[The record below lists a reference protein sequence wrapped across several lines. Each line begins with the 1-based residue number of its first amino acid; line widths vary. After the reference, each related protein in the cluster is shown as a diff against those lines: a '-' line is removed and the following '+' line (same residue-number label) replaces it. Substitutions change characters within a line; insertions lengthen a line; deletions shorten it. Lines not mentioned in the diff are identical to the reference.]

1 MNGLV
6 ARVQSPGHEQRPK
19 TRRAAVACRR
29 CRRLRVKCRY
39 LSTHEP
45 CEQCSHSGHDCV
57 FPQRGEPDYDR
68 AYRHE
73 RRRKQQVPNRQTSTS
88 CEPIALPRLNTFS
101 GVNGL
106 LRAESRS
113 SEAVNESHQR
123 SLAPGADLGR
133 GPATPSE
140 GSDWDLLP
148 PFEEVVEGC
157 QVFTTSYFQLGFLPK
172 TNFFEKLHKRKED
185 ISVFLLL
192 CILSISARFTPSLV
206 ARYGSGQNATNCF
219 LRSAASMV
227 PAHMYKPSLESMQ
240 AFFLMSLAEWGKGE
254 KDRSSTH
261 MGIAVRMAGTLRLHR
276 EETYYLPEGA
286 AADKVV
292 ESEVIR
298 RTFWML
304 QNHEDLF
311 SGLHSPSSFS
321 LGDITTLLPCEEQ
334 DFAFGIAPFE
344 RAALM
349 GTPPAIKHE
358 ELTKSPSRS
367 LFATLIQSHNIWGQ
381 IARRVAHNEA
391 ADQQDSA
398 GQAKASMVL
407 GKEEYLRLSALLK
420 DFEENLPQRHQW
432 SVWNLR
438 GFRAQR
444 LDLAYLSVVM
454 MIRLSTII
462 LRRSHVLGSFKTTTT
477 GSTITA
483 SPMMAHAR
491 VHGSRSSAVEHETTS
506 VTDELFHNMVILYDQ
521 IDAYFSIRSPNE
533 GFPAFVVFCIYICGS
548 LANHLQKSDKVFFTV
563 ENAHARATKILESST
578 KLLSDVQDSW
588 PMARRWSDAL
598 LRAYQKQVMTST
610 TTPTTATAAVGSQ
623 HGTVRGTHGDT
634 GGDNRRNGASRDR
647 LPPPPPAVATTTTVI
662 GRSTVPRSGPQSSSI
677 PYQQQ
682 QTREDDDLGDD
693 GNYEDYN
700 DDSVLPPS
708 NQTSPSGAVAYSA
721 LQQGPSASESLL
733 SRMARGTQT
742 MDNDEAR
749 DVVSQHSHDP
759 WNDIFSGVSLTDNF
773 DSELAFYTWP
783 GGEVWEE

>member
-1 MNGLV
+1 MLQC
-6 ARVQSPGHEQRPK
+6 APR
-19 TRRAAVACRR
+19 
-29 CRRLRVKCRY
+29 
-39 LSTHEP
+39 STEVLTDSNP
-45 CEQCSHSGHDCV
+45 E
-57 FPQRGEPDYDR
+57 
-68 AYRHE
+68 
-73 RRRKQQVPNRQTSTS
+73 N
-88 CEPIALPRLNTFS
+88 
-101 GVNGL
+101 
-106 LRAESRS
+106 
-113 SEAVNESHQR
+113 
-123 SLAPGADLGR
+123 LAPVTDVDK
-133 GPATPSE
+133 GPATPSRDN
-140 GSDWDLLP
+140 GWDLLP

-172 TNFFEKLHKRKED
+172 TNFFERLHKRKED

-227 PAHMYKPSLESMQ
+227 PTHMYKPSLESMQ

-254 KDRSSTH
+254 KDRSSAH

-286 AADKVV
+286 AADKIV

-298 RTFWML
+298 RSFWML

-334 DFAFGIAPFE
+334 DFAFGIAPVE

-349 GTPPAIKHE
+349 GTPPALNHE
-358 ELTKSPSRS
+358 ELARSSSRS

-391 ADQQDSA
+391 ADQQEPG
-398 GQAKASMVL
+398 GQAKASMAL
-407 GKEEYLRLSALLK
+407 GKEEYLRLSVLLK
-420 DFEENLPQRHQW
+420 DFEENLPRRHQW

-438 GFRAQR
+438 GFRAQG

-462 LRRSHVLGSFKTTTT
+462 LRRSHVPGSSETLTSSTST
-477 GSTITA
+477 GTVSLTV
-483 SPMMAHAR
+483 AHPHPHPHAG
-491 VHGSRSSAVEHETTS
+491 GSHSSVLERETTR
-506 VTDELFHNMVILYDQ
+506 VTEELFHNMVILHDQ
-521 IDAYFSIRSPNE
+521 IDAYFSLRSPNE

-548 LANHLQKSDKVFFTV
+548 LANHLQKSDKIFPTV
-563 ENAHARATKILESST
+563 ENAHGRATKILESST

-598 LRAYQKQVMTST
+598 SRAYQKQVT
-610 TTPTTATAAVGSQ
+610 TTVASSTANTTVSSQQGTAKTNCGSTGGGNGSSSARRARLLPPPTTASTAATSRSVAPQ
-623 HGTVRGTHGDT
+623 T
-634 GGDNRRNGASRDR
+634 G
-647 LPPPPPAVATTTTVI
+647 PPPS
-662 GRSTVPRSGPQSSSI
+662 STS
-677 PYQQQ
+677 YQQQ
-682 QTREDDDLGDD
+682 DIREDDDLGDNS
-693 GNYEDYN
+693 NYEDYD
-700 DDSVLPPS
+700 DDSALSPS
-708 NQTSPSGAVAYSA
+708 NHTSPNGAFPHSAVQSGNHANV
-721 LQQGPSASESLL
+721 PFL
-733 SRMARGTQT
+733 SNTARGTQT
-742 MDNDEAR
+742 LDDQAR
-749 DVVSQHSHDP
+749 DVMSQHSYDP

-773 DSELAFYTWP
+773 ESELAFYTWP